1 MYFYPKFHYELNFI
15 EMYWETAKRYICKYY
30 DYTWNRLQ
38 KTVSETLDSISLI
51 TIRQFAQKSWRY
63 MNIYRKEITEKFA
76 IFAEKK
82 YKLHKRVPD
91 NVLNQI
97 ILE

>member
-1 MYFYPKFHYELNFI
+1 
-15 EMYWETAKRYICKYY
+15 
-30 DYTWNRLQ
+30 
-38 KTVSETLDSISLI
+38 
-51 TIRQFAQKSWRY
+51 

-97 ILE
+97 ILENDNK